1 MEVEDSENYIGY
13 VTGEIKK
20 HEEDDDNIKVLKI
33 DKEDD
38 VYLVL
43 ENVVNVP
50 IKEITNSNGVNIKD
64 KDKRVVKDLDD
75 NINKEVNVE
84 VEVKVVYK
92 DIKKMLVN

>member
-1 MEVEDSENYIGY
+1 M
-13 VTGEIKK
+13 TGEIKK